1 VCRGVELVIME
12 VREKVNN
19 AAKPSKQK
27 NKVGVQGR
35 KNVGARSKHNNKPK
49 INKQRYGGARL

>member
-1 VCRGVELVIME
+1 VELVIME